1 METKTLIRNKFFNDD
16 DEYCCEEIILNDKI
30 KTKAWIL
37 ITHSYLNQCPK
48 KLNKKEVVEKCKDCW
63 IKFEEKDFELEYLYC
78 FFMKHAPTGRLR
90 DTFRTMD
97 WESIKEEVSDLESI
111 IH

>member
-78 FFMKHAPTGRLR
+78 FFMKHAPTG
-90 DTFRTMD
+90 DFI
-97 WESIKEEVSDLESI
+97 EKEIKTRQVVPKKILI
-111 IH
+111 INNKC